1 VSVLVVEYSMAE
13 SLMNIG
19 MIVDQDDEAKVA
31 DADFGDC
38 DDCSSGSDRSFETD
52 DVDANSRGDSS
63 SNGHQ
68 NSEGARSRR
77 KRRHGSHGS
86 RRHKGGSRHK
96 HKGYQPYPCKDDIE
110 MQLKRK
116 SLELQEKENAA
127 AVVRREGADQ
137 QFITFPVAPF
147 NSTQYLMDEHSAHSP
162 ASLNKTTSSSV
173 LNNSSS
179 PQDIKINSVP
189 STPAESNHETTAY
202 EKKDKEFSDY
212 FTTAHAESLQSL
224 PKEELVKHYMNLE
237 EKVAAL
243 QKKVAEQQQKHCDSS
258 CSKMAK
264 NLIQVCVCNS
274 LCGSDTHSF
283 SCCREFVDLMNQ
295 SSICVAESSLM
306 STSVVTSSSSAD
318 SKVVCAESAS

>member
-1 VSVLVVEYSMAE
+1 
-13 SLMNIG
+13 
-19 MIVDQDDEAKVA
+19 
-31 DADFGDC
+31 
-38 DDCSSGSDRSFETD
+38 DDCSSSSDRSFEAD
-52 DVDANSRGDSS
+52 DSSVRGDSG

-68 NSEGARSRR
+68 NSENVRSRR

-137 QFITFPVAPF
+137 QYTTFPVAPF
-147 NSTQYLMDEHSAHSP
+147 NSTQFLMDEHSANSP
-162 ASLNKTTSSSV
+162 ASLHKTSASSV
-173 LNNSSS
+173 LNSCS
-179 PQDIKINSVP
+179 PQDIRLNSVP
-189 STPAESNHETTAY
+189 STPAESNHETIVF
-202 EKKDKEFSDY
+202 EKKDKEFSDF

-258 CSKMAK
+258 CSNVARKMVK
-264 NLIQVCVCNS
+264 VCVCDYICNSDTNS
-274 LCGSDTHSF
+274 LSSSTE
-283 SCCREFVDLMNQ
+283 EFDQCVGNQ
-295 SSICVAESSLM
+295 SSIYVEETNMLTLTTTASSVSGDANKM
-306 STSVVTSSSSAD
+306 CT
-318 SKVVCAESAS
+318 ESAS